1 MKLKPGDKAPDF
13 KLPDA
18 DGNIVRLSDFRGQFV
33 VLYFYPKDDT
43 PGCTTEACE
52 FQKDERKFQTKGV
65 KIIGISPD
73 PPESHRKFVEKY
85 GLRFTLLSDEGHKVC
100 EKYGVWVEKNMY
112 GRKYMGIA
120 RTTFIIGKDGVI
132 KRIHEKVKP
141 EGHSGEVLKG
151 NIASFS

>member
-1 MKLKPGDKAPDF
+1 MTNLKEGDKAPDF
-13 KLPDA
+13 SLQDV
-18 DGNIVRLSDFRGQFV
+18 DGNSVRLSDFKGQYI

-52 FQKDERKFQTKGV
+52 FSSNSKKFETKGV

-85 GLRFTLLSDEGHKVC
+85 KLRFTLLSDEGHKVC

-112 GRKYMGIA
+112 GRKYMGVG
-120 RTTFIIGKDGVI
+120 RTTFIIDKDGVI

-141 EGHSGEVLKG
+141 EGHSKEVLRG
-151 NIASFS
+151 I

>member
-1 MKLKPGDKAPDF
+1 MTNLKEGDKAPDF
-13 KLPDA
+13 SLQDV
-18 DGNIVRLSDFRGQFV
+18 DGNSVRLSDFKGQYI

-52 FQKDERKFQTKGV
+52 FSLDSKKFETKGV

-85 GLRFTLLSDEGHKVC
+85 KLRFTLLSDEGHKVC
-100 EKYGVWVEKNMY
+100 EKYGVWVEKSMY
-112 GRKYMGIA
+112 GRKYMGVG
-120 RTTFIIGKDGVI
+120 RTTFIIDKDGMI

-141 EGHSGEVLKG
+141 EGHSKEVLRG
-151 NIASFS
+151 I

>member
-1 MKLKPGDKAPDF
+1 MRLKEGDKAPDF
-13 KLPDA
+13 ELPDHE
-18 DGNIVRLSDFRGQFV
+18 GKKVKLSDFRGQYV

-52 FQKDERKFQTKGV
+52 FSSDSRKFETKGV
-65 KIIGISPD
+65 KIIGISAD
-73 PPESHRKFVEKY
+73 PPESHRKFIDKY
-85 GLRFTLLSDEGHKVC
+85 KLRFTLLSDLQHETC

-120 RTTFIIGKDGVI
+120 RTTFIIDKNGII

-141 EGHSGEVLKG
+141 VGHSGEILRE
-151 NIASFS
+151 I